1 MKKIATNLPGLLLL
15 EPRVF
20 GDDRGFFLE
29 SYNQRTFAE
38 LGIPEPFVQD
48 NHSYSEKNVIRG
60 LHYQIRQ
67 PQGKLVR
74 AITGEILDVALDLRR
89 AFPTFG
95 KWESFK
101 LSGDN
106 KHMLWIPRGFAHGFR
121 VVSQTAHV
129 LYKTTDF
136 HAAIR
141 RNQRIQHDQSL
152 HARLSRSFRINRIHL
167 GYNPLLHGFGRD
179 SQPRLGDQSTRF
191 QFVPRPLPLPPSQA
205 SQRQQASEQRI
216 KSAAPHPNSGLWHTR
231 RFRDGHRRFRGCRF
245 DFCFFFEIYEC
256 YWLWSG
262 PVNPKPDHSPL
273 LNRLLHK
280 LKPATQT

>member
-1 MKKIATNLPGLLLL
+1 LVSINKSAENRPMKKIATSLPGLLLL

-29 SYNQRTFAE
+29 SYNQRAFAE

-89 AFPTFG
+89 SSPTFG

-101 LSGDN
+101 LSGEN
-106 KHMLWIPRGFAHGFR
+106 KHMLWIPHGFAHGFR

-136 HAAIR
+136 YAPSTSVRWHGMI
-141 RNQRIQHDQSL
+141 L
-152 HARLSRSFRINRIHL
+152 HWASRGKSTTNPSFLQETSRACPSSRLKNSN
-167 GYNPLLHGFGRD
+167 
-179 SQPRLGDQSTRF
+179 
-191 QFVPRPLPLPPSQA
+191 
-205 SQRQQASEQRI
+205 
-216 KSAAPHPNSGLWHTR
+216 SAASIQSELDRN
-231 RFRDGHRRFRGCRF
+231 RGF
-245 DFCFFFEIYEC
+245 
-256 YWLWSG
+256 
-262 PVNPKPDHSPL
+262 N
-273 LNRLLHK
+273 LNRL
-280 LKPATQT
+280 AAG